1 MQYETPEWATDDAA
15 RLREVV
21 EREEL
26 TDKTMAEICFAYEGW
41 TLREWL
47 RWMTGHKDSTPRS
60 SRHCI
65 APADFPEEQ
74 GT

>member
-47 RWMTGHKDSTPRS
+47 RWMTGHKD
-60 SRHCI
+60 
-65 APADFPEEQ
+65 
-74 GT
+74 